1 MENTT
6 ENVTEIKPKSKK
18 KINWG
23 AIVYWAMAI
32 ILIASIF
39 TNGFNVKNFLFQ
51 TPTDEISGKAMKFIN
66 ENLLTPETTASLVS
80 ASRVKDSGLY
90 KITIKIKEQTF
101 DSYVTGDNKLFF
113 PEAMDIQ
120 KVADQAKAAQVET
133 AKAAEIPQAANP
145 DITLY
150 VMSFCPYGN
159 QAEDTIAPV
168 IKLLNGKANIKLG
181 YVIYSDYAKN
191 SGAKWGDF
199 CLDEAEKYC
208 SMHGISE
215 VNQDIREICVQK
227 YAPEKLWNFVDLI
240 NKGSDPQTVEE
251 KWEGFAKTAGIDVKE
266 ITACQK
272 SEAGALLAQEV
283 TMNQKYGI
291 EGSPTLLIN
300 GVIYQG
306 DRTTEGYKQAI
317 CKSFTTAPAECQT
330 VLENTTGTA
339 AGSCK

>member
-6 ENVTEIKPKSKK
+6 GNTTEIKPKK

-23 AIVYWAMAI
+23 AIVYWAMAV

-51 TPTDEISGKAMKFIN
+51 TPADKIATKAMKFIN
-66 ENLLTPETTASLVS
+66 ENLLTPDTTASLVS
-80 ASRVKDSGLY
+80 ASRIKDSGLY

-101 DSYVTGDNKLFF
+101 DSYITGDNKLFF
-113 PEAMDIQ
+113 PEAMDV
-120 KVADQAKAAQVET
+120 KTVADQAKAAQAET
-133 AKAAEIPQAANP
+133 TKAAEIPQAANP

-191 SGAKWGDF
+191 AGGKAADF

-208 SMHGISE
+208 SMHGINE
-215 VNQDIREICVQK
+215 INQDIREICVQK
-227 YAPEKLWNFVDLI
+227 YSPEKLWNFVDLV
-240 NKGSDPQTVEE
+240 NKGSDPQTIEE
-251 KWEGFAKTAGIDVKE
+251 KWEGFAKTAGIDVKK
-266 ITACQK
+266 IKTCQK
-272 SEAGALLAQEV
+272 SEGEKLLAQEV
-283 TMNQKYGI
+283 AMNQQYGI
-291 EGSPTLLIN
+291 ESSPTLLIN

-317 CKSFTTAPAECQT
+317 CKSFVTAPAECQT

-339 AGSCK
+339 AGNCQ